1 MNKLKEKKNSEENH
15 KTTAEMK
22 TILERVRIITN
33 TIETKVNDKGFRKWE
48 SNTGERMNPR

>member
-48 SNTGERMNPR
+48 SNTGERKNPR